1 MLNEDSLLILLA
13 SLMVFLMASC
23 IISLMVLWVYRHIRL
38 LKSKEMYYRKLTE
51 KEQKNIIRQ
60 EKQENLDL

>member
-13 SLMVFLMASC
+13 SLMASC

>member
-1 MLNEDSLLILLA
+1 MFNEDFLLM
-13 SLMVFLMASC
+13 LMPFLTVFFIMFL
-23 IISLMVLWVYRHIRL
+23 IVLWIYRHIRL

-60 EKQENLDL
+60 EKQENPDL